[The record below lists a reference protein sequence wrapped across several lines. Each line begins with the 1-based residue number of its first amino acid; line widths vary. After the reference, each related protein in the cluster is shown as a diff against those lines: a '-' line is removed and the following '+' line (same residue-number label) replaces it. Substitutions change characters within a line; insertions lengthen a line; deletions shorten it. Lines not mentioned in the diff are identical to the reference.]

1 MSPQHLSILEN
12 FGFKSPNALPGKRA
26 ANAGGFT
33 LIELLVVLAIV
44 ATLLTLVVPRY
55 FQQTQTAKEAV
66 LRDNLHTTRQVLDKF
81 YGDTGK
87 YPETLEELVEK
98 NYLRSLPVDPLT
110 ESTTSWQIE
119 GVPEGYQGG
128 VYDIKSGAPGQ
139 AKDGTPYA
147 DW

>member
-1 MSPQHLSILEN
+1 MKPTTAIHLPS
-12 FGFKSPNALPGKRA
+12 AGKQAVSAR
-26 ANAGGFT
+26 GFT

-44 ATLLTLVVPRY
+44 ATLMTLVVPRY

-66 LRDNLHTTRQVLDKF
+66 LRDNLHTTRQILDRF
-81 YGDTGK
+81 YGDTGS
-87 YPETLEELVEK
+87 YPESLEELVEK
-98 NYLRSLPVDPLT
+98 NYLRALPMDPLT
-110 ESTTSWQIE
+110 DSSTSWQIE

-128 VYDIKSGAPGQ
+128 VYNIKSGALGQ